1 LELERSL
8 ASPDSG
14 RKWSARR
21 SLFFI
26 VATNGL
32 LWTALIWGVLQIVY
46 V

>member
-8 ASPDSG
+8 ANSGDG

-21 SLFFI
+21 SLVFI
-26 VATNGL
+26 LATNGV
-32 LWTALIWGVLQIVY
+32 LWTVLVWGVLQLVY